1 MIDLESIISNAN
13 GAGWQWFEG
22 VDDQVKKACELKQ
35 KKAAEDQAA
44 INKAWA
50 NFAATPDGQKA
61 LQQLIDI
68 TLLKTVYFTT
78 MGLDPAACGNYGAFR
93 EGQNS
98 VAHMIVTAIAEG
110 RGDTAKPRDV

>member
-13 GAGWQWFEG
+13 GADWKWFEG
-22 VDDQVKKACELKQ
+22 VNEQVAKALELKQ
-35 KKAAEDQAA
+35 TKDAEDQAG
-44 INKAWA
+44 INKAWSD
-50 NFAATPDGQKA
+50 FAATPGGQKA
-61 LQQLIDI
+61 LQQLIGN
-68 TLLKTVYFTT
+68 TLLKTVFFTT

-110 RGDTAKPRDV
+110 RGDTTKPRDV